1 MPGAGGMRG
10 SPSVPAGSSPRVP
23 SPLAQH
29 LHGDEQRVQGRG
41 LLRGRH
47 GLAAGLQLADGNP
60 ADALEGLVGLH
71 LLQGDDEDVAL
82 LVFDG
87 LEEDLPQVLDAQK
100 PLHTGMGDRRKVR
113 GHHAACW
120 KPGRA
125 PTDSPQTLH
134 VLQNLAPGDP
144 RVMAR
149 LWPSCSPVA
158 QSRQSWFFSSTPRGA
173 PPKITLGGIRR
184 TGNPPPPLT
193 CICEMAS
200 SILKRVCRMQEQDD
214 WETVTHCRSHR
225 ISSHMHDTCS
235 TARSCH
241 HQPSPPSSLLTR
253 GGPGDSRSVPLHPSW
268 ARKVRADTAF
278 SSTGDI
284 FYALPCPRCLPFEEG
299 HLPELEQSC
308 FQPPHTGK
316 GCSGGAPHTV
326 TPLEDTALTAVAAQI
341 SQRQDAQH
349 RARGLPTLVNQRK
362 SCMSRH
368 E

>member
-1 MPGAGGMRG
+1 MAQLQPGGT
-10 SPSVPAGSSPRVP
+10 
-23 SPLAQH
+23 
-29 LHGDEQRVQGRG
+29 EQ
-41 LLRGRH
+41 
-47 GLAAGLQLADGNP
+47 A
-60 ADALEGLVGLH
+60 E
-71 LLQGDDEDVAL
+71 
-82 LVFDG
+82 LVFF
-87 LEEDLPQVLDAQK
+87 QHSQ
-100 PLHTGMGDRRKVR
+100 R
-113 GHHAACW
+113 
-120 KPGRA
+120 
-125 PTDSPQTLH
+125 
-134 VLQNLAPGDP
+134 
-144 RVMAR
+144 
-149 LWPSCSPVA
+149 
-158 QSRQSWFFSSTPRGA
+158 STPKNHSGKQQEDRD
-173 PPKITLGGIRR
+173 
-184 TGNPPPPLT
+184 PPPLT

-241 HQPSPPSSLLTR
+241 RRPSPPSCLLTR
-253 GGPGDSRSVPLHPSW
+253 GGPGDSPFPSELGEEG
-268 ARKVRADTAF
+268 ARADTAF
-278 SSTGDI
+278 SSTGDV

-299 HLPELEQSC
+299 HLPELEQSS